1 MQPRNRWR
9 LEPLCYFLE
18 LGQQLRADRW
28 FFAWQVLAPIV
39 RLRVLAGLDGTQIGC
54 SHTLHLAAGSE
65 LRFELHVAMIITSL
79 LDTDLYKFT
88 MMQAVL
94 HQFPGAQVEYRFKCR
109 NALATPK
116 PDAPAFA
123 LSPYVDEI
131 RDEIRLLCT
140 LQFREAEL
148 AYLRS
153 MRFIKSDF
161 IDFLGLFSLNE
172 KYITVSSMPTGE
184 IDITIRGPW
193 LHTILFEIPVL
204 AIVNEVYFR
213 NTRKL
218 PDLVEGRRRLD
229 VKIEQLRAGELADL
243 KIADYGTRRRFS
255 RAWQEEVLRVLAG
268 RLGTTQRPGA
278 EPGVPGQFAG
288 TSNVLFAL
296 KLGLTPLGTMAHE
309 YLQACQAL
317 GPRLRDSQI
326 YGFETWA
333 KEYRGDLGIA
343 LSDVYG
349 LDAFLRDFDMYFCK
363 LFDGARHDSGDPFQW
378 GERLLAHYTRNRVD
392 PRTKTLIFSDSL
404 TVPRTI
410 ELYQQ
415 FRGRC
420 LLAFGIGTN
429 LTNDLGYEPLQIV
442 IKMVRC
448 NGQPVAKLSDTPSKN
463 MCDDERYLAYLRQVF
478 DIPQVS

>member
-1 MQPRNRWR
+1 
-9 LEPLCYFLE
+9 
-18 LGQQLRADRW
+18 
-28 FFAWQVLAPIV
+28 
-39 RLRVLAGLDGTQIGC
+39 
-54 SHTLHLAAGSE
+54 
-65 LRFELHVAMIITSL
+65 MIITSL

-88 MMQAVL
+88 MMQVVL

-109 NALATPK
+109 NPGVDLASHAS
-116 PDAPAFA
+116 DIRE
-123 LSPYVDEI
+123 EI
-131 RDEIRLLCT
+131 RSLCSLHFQDSE
-140 LQFREAEL
+140 LQ
-148 AYLRS
+148 YLRS

-161 IDFLGLFSLNE
+161 VDFLGLFKLNE
-172 KYITVSSMPTGE
+172 KYITVTPLPSGE
-184 IDITIRGPW
+184 LEIAIIGPW

-213 NTRKL
+213 NTQKV
-218 PDLVEGRRRLD
+218 PDFPEGRQRLD
-229 VKIEQLRAGELADL
+229 LKIEQLRSAGLSDL

-255 RAWQEEVLRVLAG
+255 RAWHDEVLRVLVA
-268 RLGTTQRPGA
+268 RLGTVQSPDNSKGA
-278 EPGVPGQFAG
+278 PGQLAG
-288 TSNVLFAL
+288 TSNTLLAM

-309 YLQACQAL
+309 YLQASQAL

-326 YGFETWA
+326 FAFESWA
-333 KEYRGDLGIA
+333 REYRGDLGIA

-349 LDAFLRDFDMYFCK
+349 MSAFLRDFDLYFCK

-378 GERLLAHYTRNRVD
+378 GERMLAHYARNRVD

-420 LLAFGIGTN
+420 QLAFGIGTN

-448 NGQPVAKLSDTPSKN
+448 NGQPVAKLSDSPNKD
-463 MCDDERYLAYLRQVF
+463 MCDDKNYLAYLRQVF
-478 DIPQVS
+478 EIAPPQPEPVP

>member
-1 MQPRNRWR
+1 
-9 LEPLCYFLE
+9 
-18 LGQQLRADRW
+18 
-28 FFAWQVLAPIV
+28 
-39 RLRVLAGLDGTQIGC
+39 
-54 SHTLHLAAGSE
+54 
-65 LRFELHVAMIITSL
+65 MIIGSL

-88 MMQAVL
+88 MMQVVL

-109 NALATPK
+109 NAEIDPATGQVKMALAP
-116 PDAPAFA
+116 FA
-123 LSPYVDEI
+123 AEI
-131 RDEIRLLCT
+131 RDEIRLLCG
-140 LQFREAEL
+140 LHFQEAEL

-161 IDFLGLFSLNE
+161 VDFLGLFRLNE
-172 KYITVSSMPTGE
+172 KYVTVAALPSGE

-193 LHTILFEIPVL
+193 LHTILFEIPIL

-213 NTRKL
+213 NTQRL
-218 PDLVEGRRRLD
+218 PDLLEGRRRLD
-229 VKIEQLRAGELADL
+229 VKIGQLRSEGLSDL

-255 RAWQEEVLRVLAG
+255 KAWHEEVLRVLSA
-268 RLGTTQRPGA
+268 RLGTGQSPGHA
-278 EPGVPGQFAG
+278 AGVGGQLAG
-288 TSNVLFAL
+288 TSNVLYAM
-296 KLGLTPLGTMAHE
+296 KLGLVPLGTMAHE

-317 GPRLRDSQI
+317 GPRLRDSQT
-326 YGFETWA
+326 YAFESWA

-349 LDAFLRDFDMYFCK
+349 MSAFLRDFDLFFCK
-363 LFDGARHDSGDPFQW
+363 LFDGARHDSGDPFDW
-378 GERLLAHYTRNRVD
+378 GERMLAHYSRNRVD
-392 PRTKTLIFSDSL
+392 PRTKTLIFSDAL

-410 ELYQQ
+410 ELYQR

-420 LLAFGIGTN
+420 QLAFGIGTN

-463 MCDDERYLAYLRQVF
+463 MCDDEKYMAYLRQVF
-478 DIPQVS
+478 DIEQTS